1 MEALNPTIKEITTL
15 VAQLSDADQAALFK
29 ALKAQVL
36 LLQARRLD
44 ESVKPN
50 QVEMEKIVEVV
61 QKARFEHPLQRFIG
75 CMKGAEGDAFA
86 ASLNNGLYQH

>member
-1 MEALNPTIKEITTL
+1 MQPNPTIKEISNL
-15 VAQLSDADQAALFK
+15 VAQLSEADQAALLK

-61 QKARFEHPLQRFIG
+61 RKVRQFRS
-75 CMKGAEGDAFA
+75 DAA
-86 ASLNNGLYQH
+86 A